1 MVQAIG
7 GTATNTTYASPGKA
21 AGLEYQLSR
30 YQKQLSECVNCAS
43 AKTPQGKADIEAI
56 SGKISSLRLRIDEVV
71 SGITTRP
78 PESASAAAAAPPG
91 VGGKI
96 DVFA

>member
-7 GTATNTTYASPGKA
+7 GTATNVTYSNSARA

-56 SGKISSLRLRIDEVV
+56 SGKISSLRLRIDEVA
-71 SGITTRP
+71 SGSAARQP
-78 PESASAAAAAPPG
+78 ASANAAAAPAG
-91 VGGKI
+91 VSGKI

>member
-7 GTATNTTYASPGKA
+7 GTATNTTTTSPANA
-21 AGLEYQLSR
+21 AGLQYQLSR

-56 SGKISSLRLRIDEVV
+56 SGKISSLRLRIDEVA
-71 SGITTRP
+71 SGSVVRP
-78 PESASAAAAAPPG
+78 PESANAAATAPAG